1 MNIGDNLHIS
11 AVESNLLASVAY
23 LLADIARNL
32 LKVNLLGG
40 DVCLTKKDNLKI
52 RR

>member
-1 MNIGDNLHIS
+1 MNVGDNLHIS
-11 AVESNLLASVAY
+11 AVESDLLASVAY

-32 LKVNLLGG
+32 LEVNLFGG
-40 DVCLTKKDNLKI
+40 DVCLTKKNDLKI